1 MAQQSLSRKVAGDIQ
16 AAIMRNELA
25 SGEKLPSENE
35 LCETYG
41 VSRSTVRAAL
51 KQLEAIGL
59 VRSRQGAGTFVQE
72 RPDIQTGLQE
82 LDSITESIRRS
93 GKVPG
98 MEYSMV
104 MRRPVVPAEAEY
116 MNLSTGEQVLE
127 IRRIISGDGVT
138 LAYSY
143 DLIPAAIIPED
154 FDPSVV
160 GGSLFEQFRNDLGL
174 FPHTS
179 VAEVH
184 AVSSRHVGWGKEASA
199 HDLYVLLKQLHYDA
213 RGDLLLYSQT
223 YFIEG
228 RYTFTVHRSVSQ

>member
-16 AAIMRNELA
+16 AAIMRNEIVG
-25 SGEKLPSENE
+25 GEKLPSENE
-35 LCETYG
+35 LCENYG

-59 VRSRQGAGTFVQE
+59 VKSKQGAGTFVQE
-72 RPDIQTGLQE
+72 RPDVQAGLEE

-93 GKVPG
+93 GRVPG

-116 MNLSTGEQVLE
+116 MNLPAGEEVLE

-143 DLIPAAIIPED
+143 DLIPAAIVPKD
-154 FDPSVV
+154 FDPSIA

-174 FPHTS
+174 FPHSS

-184 AVSSRHVGWGKEASA
+184 AVSSRHVGWGKEESA

-213 RGDLLLYSQT
+213 RGELLLYSQT

-228 RYTFTVHRSVSQ
+228 RYTFTVHRSVS